1 LSTLRF
7 IETFDGTIS
16 LQPGEPIDPKD
27 PVELI
32 DLVLEAYGKETID
45 LFHAAQILV
54 VHPHTGMVFDLFRY
68 ARHGDAAFFVPD
80 HVGGS
85 PDDLRVDV
93 GSNSILTVNPAAL
106 DQTSKSATDTANNA
120 YVEGISNKDWVD
132 DTLMRLRSEEL
143 TKTIMVPG
151 NPPAHQTLN
160 SPINSIVAAAK
171 TAHELES
178 ARRKA
183 TRDKAIQRPL

>member
-1 LSTLRF
+1 MPNF
-7 IETFDGTIS
+7 ETR
-16 LQPGEPIDPKD
+16 LKD
-27 PVELI
+27 VS
-32 DLVLEAYGKETID
+32 
-45 LFHAAQILV
+45 HAAWLIWTANGLR
-54 VHPHTGMVFDLFRY
+54 L
-68 ARHGDAAFFVPD
+68 
-80 HVGGS
+80 
-85 PDDLRVDV
+85 DDFEL
-93 GSNSILTVNPAAL
+93 G
-106 DQTSKSATDTANNA
+106 QTSKSATDTANNA

-132 DTLMRLRSEEL
+132 DTLMRLRSKEL

-183 TRDKAIQRPL
+183 TRDKAIQRLPL

>member
-1 LSTLRF
+1 LPYYVTLGGTVILGLDCRKLAAVLWRRKMPNF
-7 IETFDGTIS
+7 ETR
-16 LQPGEPIDPKD
+16 LKD
-27 PVELI
+27 VS
-32 DLVLEAYGKETID
+32 
-45 LFHAAQILV
+45 HAAWLIWTANGLR
-54 VHPHTGMVFDLFRY
+54 L
-68 ARHGDAAFFVPD
+68 
-80 HVGGS
+80 
-85 PDDLRVDV
+85 DDFELE
-93 GSNSILTVNPAAL
+93 
-106 DQTSKSATDTANNA
+106 QTSKSATDTANNA

-183 TRDKAIQRPL
+183 TRDKAIQRLPL